1 MVDSSHNNIILSR
14 SKIGIAIWMIGTTK
28 SCQNQLTP
36 LRTHITSGFIYMN
49 VSIVKEK
56 GEISNAPK
64 T

>member
-1 MVDSSHNNIILSR
+1 
-14 SKIGIAIWMIGTTK
+14 MIGTIT

-36 LRTHITSGFIYMN
+36 LRTRITSGFIYMN

-56 GEISNAPK
+56 GETSNAPK

>member
-1 MVDSSHNNIILSR
+1 
-14 SKIGIAIWMIGTTK
+14 
-28 SCQNQLTP
+28 LTP

-56 GEISNAPK
+56 GETSNAPK